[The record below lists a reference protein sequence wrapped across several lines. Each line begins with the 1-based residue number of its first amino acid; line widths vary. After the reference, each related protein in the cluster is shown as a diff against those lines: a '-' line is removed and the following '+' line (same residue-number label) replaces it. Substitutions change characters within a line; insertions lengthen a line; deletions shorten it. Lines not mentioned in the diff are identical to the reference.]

1 MIGVGCIPPKTAI
14 QGPRFVVELASVY
27 CCAVSDGPG
36 TTETFGAL
44 VTRAGRRRPAYFML
58 RDTNLIHQ
66 DMESENAKRG
76 RWNVAH
82 NAGIVSL
89 AVMASRVLGLVRDQ
103 VFAILFGAGFH
114 FDAFL
119 TAFRI
124 PNLLRDLFA
133 EGALSAAFVTT
144 FSQVLATRGEKEA
157 IRLSNRVA
165 TLMTLVITAI
175 SLIAWWY
182 APAIVQL
189 LAPGFFDVPGKA
201 ELTVKLT
208 RIMIPFL
215 LFIALAA
222 QAMGILNARGRFG
235 IPALASA
242 FFNIGSIVGGLLLGF
257 LVGPAIGLSGIEG
270 MAYGTLIGGFLQF
283 AVQWPSLLRTG
294 FSYRPMISLRDPGV
308 RQIFSLMGPAII
320 GTAAVQ
326 VNVFV
331 NTNFASSI
339 IDPGTG
345 AVANGPVSWLSYAFR
360 FMQFPIGVFGVAI
373 ATAALPPLSRSS
385 AQTDYN
391 EFRRT
396 LAHSLALVF
405 LLCVPSAVGLAVLGR
420 PIVALIF
427 QYGRFTAFDTVQTGD
442 ALAAYSIGLAGYAA
456 VKVLSPAFY
465 ALGDARTPMLI
476 SLGSIAVNYV
486 MNSLLVGP
494 FGHVGLAFS
503 TSTVALVNFILLAFL
518 IRRRIGGLEGSR
530 LGMTLLRICV
540 ASIPMAAVAW
550 LVNTFCMTLPLIGIV
565 LKLVSVSASITL
577 AAIIFYG
584 ACRLFRVDGL
594 DEAIEAVAGRFLRVL
609 RRK

>member
-1 MIGVGCIPPKTAI
+1 MQVTEGDNRERARPD
-14 QGPRFVVELASVY
+14 
-27 CCAVSDGPG
+27 VS
-36 TTETFGAL
+36 
-44 VTRAGRRRPAYFML
+44 R
-58 RDTNLIHQ
+58 
-66 DMESENAKRG
+66 
-76 RWNVAH
+76 

-103 VFAILFGAGFH
+103 VFAVFFGAGFH
-114 FDAFL
+114 YDAFL

-144 FSQVLATRGEKEA
+144 FTQVFETKGEKEA
-157 IRLSNRVA
+157 VRLSNRVA
-165 TLMTLVITAI
+165 TLLIIVITGI
-175 SLIAWWY
+175 SLIAWWH
-182 APAIVQL
+182 APAIVEV
-189 LAPGFFDVPGKA
+189 LAPGFFAVPGKA
-201 ELTVKLT
+201 DLTIKLT

-215 LFIALAA
+215 LLIALSA
-222 QAMGILNARGRFG
+222 QAMGILNARNYFG

-257 LVGPAIGLSGIEG
+257 VLGPAFGLSAIEG

-283 AVQWPSLLRTG
+283 AVQWPSLIRAG
-294 FSYRPMISLRDPGV
+294 FSYRPMISISDPGM
-308 RQIFSLMGPAII
+308 RQIIRLMGPAVI

-326 VNVFV
+326 INVFV

-339 IDPGTG
+339 IDPATG

-385 AQTDYN
+385 AQQDYD

-396 LAHSLALVF
+396 LVHALALVF
-405 LLCVPSAVGLAVLGR
+405 VLCVPSAIGLAVLGR

-427 QYGRFTAFDTVQTGD
+427 EHGRFTAFDTMQTGN
-442 ALAAYSIGLAGYAA
+442 ALAAYAFGLAGYAA

-476 SLGSIAVNYV
+476 SLGSIAVNYFL
-486 MNSLLVGP
+486 NALLVGP

-503 TSTVALVNFILLAFL
+503 TSAVALINFVLLALF
-518 IRRRIGGLEGSR
+518 IRRRLGPLEGRR
-530 LGMTLLRICV
+530 LGLTLLRICA
-540 ASIPMAAVAW
+540 ASIAMGTIAWAASA
-550 LVNTFCMTLPLIGIV
+550 LCAALPLAGLALHFTQVSLSIV
-565 LKLVSVSASITL
+565 LALVV
-577 AAIIFYG
+577 FYI
-584 ACRLFRVDGL
+584 ACRLLRVDEL
-594 DEAIEAVAGRFLRVL
+594 DEAVNVIGGRFLRAL